1 MLGADKNTGN
11 VIHGDALLEIDDLA
25 SPEVDISFTDIKN
38 LNTEGDVDDMNWE
51 QLTSTNGM
59 FESENGEI
67 EGVFYGAGHTEV
79 GGIFDKNDIVGAFGA
94 ARE

>member
-1 MLGADKNTGN
+1 
-11 VIHGDALLEIDDLA
+11 
-25 SPEVDISFTDIKN
+25 
-38 LNTEGDVDDMNWE
+38 MNWE
-51 QLTSTNGM
+51 QLTPTNGM